1 LRWKRTSQ
9 DSWAERLFGPNIVVE
24 IKQAAKI
31 KLGEK
36 ERFLSQTKNCEEE
49 FGLLQFKLKKINF

>member
-1 LRWKRTSQ
+1 
-9 DSWAERLFGPNIVVE
+9 LFGPDIIVE

-36 ERFLSQTKNCEEE
+36 ERFLGQTKIV
-49 FGLLQFKLKKINF
+49 KKNLGCCSLN